1 MEFGKNGHSSRKSAV
16 LFIFKSDWFSFFFS
30 LSFFFEG
37 EESFLTGS
45 FQGSEHLIG
54 RRKVA
59 LDSVLGPVWRGRA
72 PRDEWSPA
80 PPVSSWQSLFSAQSP
95 ERQGE
100 MTRDDQEMT
109 RERWPSELGP
119 WAGTQAAVSRTDTGS
134 GFRVGG
140 VCLPRWELRLLGGR
154 FFSPSPPLKPG
165 SHTYEL
171 CLDAVFLKF
180 LNSPV
185 RVSNK
190 DRQSRGS
197 FTVFPRRN
205 NIKVSGE
212 I

>member
-1 MEFGKNGHSSRKSAV
+1 
-16 LFIFKSDWFSFFFS
+16 
-30 LSFFFEG
+30 
-37 EESFLTGS
+37 
-45 FQGSEHLIG
+45 
-54 RRKVA
+54 
-59 LDSVLGPVWRGRA
+59 
-72 PRDEWSPA
+72 
-80 PPVSSWQSLFSAQSP
+80 
-95 ERQGE
+95 
-100 MTRDDQEMT
+100 MT

-119 WAGTQAAVSRTDTGS
+119 WAGTQAAVARTDTGS

-154 FFSPSPPLKPG
+154 FFSCSPPLKPG

-212 I
+212 NLNRELLKLNSSLHF